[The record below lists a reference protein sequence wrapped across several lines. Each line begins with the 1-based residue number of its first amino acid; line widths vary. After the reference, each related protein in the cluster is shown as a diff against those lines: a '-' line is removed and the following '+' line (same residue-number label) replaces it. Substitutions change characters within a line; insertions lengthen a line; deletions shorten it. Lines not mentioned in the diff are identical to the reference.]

1 MDVSEMFLLSHT
13 QALGFDPKSDNY
25 VANAVGICGGFY
37 ILFFMEKILKMAL
50 GLDNEVCESNRCRA
64 RYFIAE

>member
-1 MDVSEMFLLSHT
+1 MNTPEMFLLSNP

-37 ILFFMEKILKMAL
+37 ILFFMEKLLKMTL
-50 GLDNEVCESNRCRA
+50 GLDNEVRESNRCKA
-64 RYFIAE
+64 LYFIAE